1 MRIFVLVV
9 SMFLS
14 ACVPGA
20 IVAQSTGS
28 RALTVIPTT
37 STWEMPAQLTPA
49 YASFGPQ
56 AVREEIFT
64 ANIPAL
70 GQVRGTR
77 GALAYIEAPLP
88 SRPGANRTF
97 APCRRLVTERA
108 RMLGATRVDATSLGP
123 ERRVQGGAYEAS
135 VGFRIFYANAGVTEV
150 RQSVLTC
157 KTTAQGNV
165 LDAFEA
171 RTGPNF
177 VSIGRVWA

>member
-1 MRIFVLVV
+1 
-9 SMFLS
+9 
-14 ACVPGA
+14 
-20 IVAQSTGS
+20 
-28 RALTVIPTT
+28 
-37 STWEMPAQLTPA
+37 MPARLTPA

-56 AVREEIFT
+56 AVREETFS
-64 ANIPAL
+64 AYIPSL

-108 RMLGATRVDATSLGP
+108 RTLGATRVDATSLGP
-123 ERRVQGGAYEAS
+123 ERRVQGGAYEGT
-135 VGFRIFYANAGVTEV
+135 VGFRIFYEKAGVTDV

-157 KTTAQGNV
+157 KTTVQGSV
-165 LDAFEA
+165 LDAFEP